1 MMRDR
6 NKHVGRNVALG
17 AAIAGIAGYL
27 AGVLTAPKSG
37 KETRKDITEAAS
49 KARRQAEQ
57 KITDLR
63 LELDSVI
70 TKAKTQAVD
79 MNASARK
86 ELAAA
91 LDKAQDAKDKARQV
105 MNALRGGD
113 ADDPELDDAIKE
125 LREAID
131 HLSEFIK
138 K

>member
-1 MMRDR
+1 MRDR